1 MKIGSEGMN
10 IKSDSWSRLWI
21 ILLEA
26 WIISMHP
33 YIGPGHQN
41 NRWNRSQNWHQNRC
55 DDLKLREDV
64 AALRRYTDEKQE
76 EKEEYQKFADQLV
89 HTILQNAQQSEK
101 IEFLSKEIQN
111 NQAHIN
117 EKVDQMKELRRVFI
131 WKKQSLYIIDSKS
144 PKEKSLHRFRKK
156 DWNHHLK
163 FEFDH
168 GVNSILKII
177 GF

>member
-1 MKIGSEGMN
+1 
-10 IKSDSWSRLWI
+10 
-21 ILLEA
+21 
-26 WIISMHP
+26 MHP

-41 NRWNRSQNWHQNRC
+41 YRCWWRIRCHQHRC
-55 DDLKLREDV
+55 DDLKFREDV

-117 EKVDQMKELRRVFI
+117 QKVDQMKELRRVFI
-131 WKKQSLYIIDSKS
+131 MKIVIFIFLIKKS

-156 DWNHHLK
+156 DWNNHFFYHEK
-163 FEFDH
+163 F
-168 GVNSILKII
+168 
-177 GF
+177 